1 MTKVN
6 EYLVSAWYDGQGE
19 LTQLQILYD
28 FTLGW
33 TPKKK
38 DELIHNYDFN
48 GLKGKF
54 GKKFVD
60 KATTIFLRWEK
71 AQCKK

>member
-1 MTKVN
+1 MLVD
-6 EYLVSAWYDGQGE
+6 EYVVSAWFDSQGP
-19 LTQLQILYD
+19 LTRLQILYN

-38 DELIHNYDFN
+38 DELIDNNDFN

-60 KATTIFLRWEK
+60 NATKIYLRWEK
-71 AQCKK
+71 VQIRK